1 VRPDSDRAF
10 ARFPHP
16 HQVLDEDSVA
26 ALEALPKDQPLA
38 FLCHHG
44 ISSAQAAEHFRG
56 LGFRQVFNVEGGIE
70 AWSQQIDRSVPR
82 Y

>member
-1 VRPDSDRAF
+1 M
-10 ARFPHP
+10 
-16 HQVLDEDSVA
+16 LNEDSA
-26 ALEALPKDQPLA
+26 TQLEALPKDQALA

-44 ISSAQAAEHFRG
+44 ISSAQAAAHFRG
-56 LGFRQVFNVEGGIE
+56 LGFREVFNVEGGIE